1 MNDQHLRDLDAEYLR
16 VRKEQKLKLRKKI
29 ALVLIGAGVVIIGGI
44 LLAMT
49 LMKSSDA
56 YTAAENYLM
65 ADPQI
70 QAETGGIKDFG
81 MFPSGNVNIHNGYGM
96 SELSIHVNGTKKDIE
111 ITVHLEKQPGG
122 DWEVIDVER
131 E

>member
-1 MNDQHLRDLDAEYLR
+1 MNDQHQHDLDAEYQR
-16 VRKEQKLKLRKKI
+16 VRKEQKKKLRKKI
-29 ALVLIGAGVVIIGGI
+29 AIVLIGAGVVIIGSV
-44 LLAMT
+44 LLLMT
-49 LMKSSDA
+49 LMKKSDA

-81 MFPSGNVNIHNGYGM
+81 MFPSGNISVDNGYGN

-122 DWEVIDVER
+122 DWEVIDVEK